1 MSDAKI
7 PRKEGTPAQDK
18 APLQADTELQAK
30 TSLKTVVANYLRKH
44 PDFLQKHPDVFEALQ
59 LNHASGAAV
68 SLIERQVEQLRA
80 SNEELNRQLG
90 RLVRVA
96 SENERLM
103 SRLHRLTLE
112 LMTID
117 SRRDFFSRLG
127 DSLLNDFKADILT
140 IRLIDQA
147 AAAEAGEPVSALQE
161 DDPALELFR
170 AQLEKDTT
178 VCGRLAEHKLEFLF
192 GDKARWVQ
200 SSALVP
206 LGKCGADGM
215 MAIGSS
221 DPARFYPGMGT
232 LFLDLLAEVI
242 TTRLAH
248 QEPEAKR
255 RSA

>member
-7 PRKEGTPAQDK
+7 PRKDETPT
-18 APLQADTELQAK
+18 QADAALQAK

-59 LNHASGAAV
+59 LNHSSGAAV

-117 SRRDFFSRLG
+117 SRREFFSRLG
-127 DSLLNDFKADILT
+127 DSLLNDFKADVLT
-140 IRLIDQA
+140 IRLFDQ
-147 AAAEAGEPVSALQE
+147 AAEAGEPVTALQD

-178 VCGRLAEHKLEFLF
+178 VCGRLAEPKLEFLF

-206 LGKCGADGM
+206 LGKGGADGM

-248 QEPEAKR
+248 QEPAAQR